1 VSSIN
6 KRSAPRRAQSRRVE
20 LFASTPTDG
29 LDGLECELR
38 DISASG
44 ARIKLP
50 YDLATY
56 AVQWPKFLKLR
67 IPMDRVEVDCILVR
81 VRSHELGLR
90 FASAFRLLERRRVAA

>member
-6 KRSAPRRAQSRRVE
+6 RRSSPRKAQSRRVE
-20 LFASTPTDG
+20 LFGSTLT
-29 LDGLECELR
+29 DGLECELR

-90 FASAFRLLERRRVAA
+90 FASAFRLLDRRRFAA